1 MFFVKKL
8 FWDDSWSKG
17 EKGGAKGN
25 GVSKY

>member
-17 EKGGAKGN
+17 EKAGRK
-25 GVSKY
+25 VTE